1 MLRWK
6 VRRTVD
12 LSEKEPSVERLRA
25 LATLSSRV
33 AHELRIRVQEG
44 GKDADLSGFSAKL
57 SVILPDR
64 SSLMDEDNGKTEGG
78 TAVMPLPDICYSQAG
93 EVRGVLYLADD
104 SGGMLPVYAFVLLV
118 FEDMTDIIVDPA
130 NIVPSIGE
138 LLAQM
143 QAMREATKAA
153 QDAVGAANDAAD
165 NATEKAQ
172 AAQTA
177 ASTANA
183 AALMLSG
190 MTVSATELDTGEEP
204 TAELTVV
211 NGRYH
216 LKLGLPRGLTG
227 ATGATGSTGDT
238 GPQGP
243 VGPQGTTGATPQ
255 MTFVVETGAPGTSAE
270 VTEITGT
277 AEAPVIHLRIPRGD
291 TGSIEGLTING
302 KAPDASGAVTIGM
315 DDIDGLSDALANAG
329 GVKTVAGISPNA
341 AGNVPLDAQDV
352 GARPSTWTPTV
363 ADVGA
368 YPASGIRVLT
378 ISLAVSAWAGS
389 GPYTATISEA
399 GVTAQTDCRFELGA
413 TVSALTSDIS
423 WATSAGKITLT
434 TASKPTGTISGTVV
448 LTEVSA

>member
-33 AHELRIRVQEG
+33 AHELRIRVQES
-44 GKDADLSGFSAKL
+44 GKDADISGFSVKL

-118 FEDMTDIIVDPA
+118 FEDMTDIIVDAA
-130 NIVPSIGE
+130 NVVPSISE

-153 QDAVGAANDAAD
+153 QDATGAANGAAD
-165 NATEKAQ
+165 NANEKAQ
-172 AAQTA
+172 TAKTA

-211 NGRYH
+211 NGHYH

-243 VGPQGTTGATPQ
+243 VGPQGLTGQTPQ
-255 MTFVVETGAPGTSAE
+255 ISVQVETGEPGSDAA
-270 VTEITGT
+270 VSVTGT
-277 AEAPVIHLRIPRGD
+277 AEAPVIHLTIPRGD